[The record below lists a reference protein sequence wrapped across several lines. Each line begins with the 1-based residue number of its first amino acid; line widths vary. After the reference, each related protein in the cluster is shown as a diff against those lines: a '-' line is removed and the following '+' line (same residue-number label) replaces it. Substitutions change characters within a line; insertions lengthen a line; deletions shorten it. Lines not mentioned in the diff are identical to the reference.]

1 MAGVLKVEGPGPT
14 LNRIQLDRR
23 PQTVDKHGEIS
34 TVLQS
39 RSKLL
44 AHRDFFV
51 RNDFSFHQKLVH

>member
-34 TVLQS
+34 TVLGKGQ
-39 RSKLL
+39 
-44 AHRDFFV
+44 RD
-51 RNDFSFHQKLVH
+51 Q

>member
-34 TVLQS
+34 TVLGKGQ
-39 RSKLL
+39 
-44 AHRDFFV
+44 RDQW
-51 RNDFSFHQKLVH
+51 NSIPPEW